1 MSLAQ
6 LQPASPSWYTNVH
19 LHPFSYPAS
28 PHGPRNGPRGW
39 GQPRWAGGQAGWPRS
54 ARNRRCRPAG
64 DVQSRLLGTA
74 AAGVHRVG
82 RCMMGIG
89 LSPALLGPWAW
100 SLDVV
105 DLLPVR
111 ESLSRARSSNLLL
124 AASTPQSTAA
134 EAMRQM
140 EERGRGGKPRP
151 PGPTSVTTLLGPKR
165 LSQQTRPPR
174 TE

>member
-1 MSLAQ
+1 MCIRDR
-6 LQPASPSWYTNVH
+6 
-19 LHPFSYPAS
+19 HPFSHPAS
-28 PHGPRNGPRGW
+28 PHGPRVGPRGW
-39 GQPRWAGGQAGWPRS
+39 GQPRRAGGQAGWPRS

-111 ESLSRARSSNLLL
+111 ESLSRARSCNLLL
-124 AASTPQSTAA
+124 AASTPEHGGGGHASDGREGAGGQA
-134 EAMRQM
+134 E
-140 EERGRGGKPRP
+140 
-151 PGPTSVTTLLGPKR
+151 TTEPDFGHHLA
-165 LSQQTRPPR
+165 R
-174 TE
+174 TEAFEPADSPLPGGVSSDE